1 MYQLSSF
8 IQAAQH
14 HTFAEHLYSVPEIIL
29 DKVLR
34 NFGLTLTDLYYSS
47 GPDTLF
53 TQTRVTNCCQISYTP
68 PEILFEITRFRN
80 LKLTKLVWY
89 M

>member
-34 NFGLTLTDLYYSS
+34 HH
-47 GPDTLF
+47 
-53 TQTRVTNCCQISYTP
+53 
-68 PEILFEITRFRN
+68 EIL
-80 LKLTKLVWY
+80 V
-89 M
+89 

>member
-1 MYQLSSF
+1 MTLQHMYQLSSF

-34 NFGLTLTDLYYSS
+34 HH
-47 GPDTLF
+47 
-53 TQTRVTNCCQISYTP
+53 
-68 PEILFEITRFRN
+68 EIL
-80 LKLTKLVWY
+80 V
-89 M
+89 